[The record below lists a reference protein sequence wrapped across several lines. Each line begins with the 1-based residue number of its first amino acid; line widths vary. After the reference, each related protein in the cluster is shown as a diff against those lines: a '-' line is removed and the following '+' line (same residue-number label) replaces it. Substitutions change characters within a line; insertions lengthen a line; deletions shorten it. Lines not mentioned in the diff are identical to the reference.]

1 MEKYVYKLIFLGESG
16 TGAKTNLISQLIG
29 NGFNESSLTTNIPS
43 YATKFIQTDFGIISL
58 ELWDTVGQEKFRSLQ
73 NIFIKGSHCVIL
85 GYDITNKYT
94 FNEIKN
100 YHYDKVKN
108 ILSDEPLIYLVANK
122 IDLIGEEQVTEE
134 EAINFANKIGIKYFR
149 VFAKT
154 RAGIDELL
162 EDITNSLIKKFNL
175 KMDNNHKNLKLT
187 IIEKYYNY

>member
-1 MEKYVYKLIFLGESG
+1 M
-16 TGAKTNLISQLIG
+16 
-29 NGFNESSLTTNIPS
+29 
-43 YATKFIQTDFGIISL
+43 

-134 EAINFANKIGIKYFR
+134 EAINFAKKIGIKYFR
-149 VFAKT
+149 VSAKT
-154 RAGIDELL
+154 GEGINKLL
-162 EDITNSLIKKFNL
+162 EDIANSLINKFIKKI
-175 KMDNNHKNLKLT
+175 DNKHKYLKLT